1 MAGYVVVLDANV
13 LYGIEV
19 TDLFATMATR
29 RLFQPHWSAEILA
42 EVVRNLG
49 LRPDLD
55 PHAIQ
60 RRIDHLS
67 RALPAAAVQIPSAL
81 VDAMP
86 VNDKD
91 RHVLAL
97 AVHVG
102 APMSTLLRKGLTE
115 VPPLTIGSHRPPEG
129 LFAVDD
135 GEEAVSVGGI
145 ADAHLDRGQRH
156 WTRERDL
163 CTGAAG
169 IDEGGMGLDLDHS
182 GVDAGAKR
190 ERDVAE
196 RSAVVPCPPGHR
208 AELVQA
214 VADELVDRR

>member
-29 RLFQPHWSAEILA
+29 RLFRPHWSPEILA

-55 PHAIQ
+55 PQAIQ
-60 RRIDHLS
+60 RRIDHLN
-67 RALPAAAVQIPSAL
+67 RALPAATVQIPSAL

-102 APMSTLLRKGLTE
+102 APTIVTDNLRDFPGDLLEPFGIEAISADAFALAQVDLHPGE
-115 VPPLTIGSHRPPEG
+115 VLASVDAMAARRRRPPRSRTEI
-129 LFAVDD
+129 
-135 GEEAVSVGGI
+135 I
-145 ADAHLDRGQRH
+145 AALARLLPTAIDALRRH
-156 WTRERDL
+156 
-163 CTGAAG
+163 
-169 IDEGGMGLDLDHS
+169 
-182 GVDAGAKR
+182 
-190 ERDVAE
+190 
-196 RSAVVPCPPGHR
+196 P
-208 AELVQA
+208 
-214 VADELVDRR
+214 